1 MKYVNLL
8 RSLITWTLAVRI
20 STYTISPNYICC
32 LVKKK
37 RSKHQDFMLNYSPN
51 IPDNLKISGILIT
64 RKSIWRKYIYRKLKI
79 LTRKN
84 VISLFI
90 H

>member
-8 RSLITWTLAVRI
+8 RSLITRNLAVNI

-37 RSKHQDFMLNYSPN
+37 RFKHQDFMLNQSPN

-64 RKSIWRKYIYRKLKI
+64 RKCIW
-79 LTRKN
+79 
-84 VISLFI
+84 
-90 H
+90 